1 LLEGLELARASGGL
15 PKLREQL
22 ARTSLLILDDWAVA
36 PINDQ
41 GRQDLLEVIDDRVR
55 KSAVIIT
62 SQLPVANWHD
72 YLGEATIADA
82 ILDRVVHAARRLE
95 LKGESMRK
103 VRAAVSSSAG

>member
-1 LLEGLELARASGGL
+1 L

-41 GRQDLLEVIDDRVR
+41 GRQDLLEVIDDRVG

-62 SQLPVANWHD
+62 SQLPVAN
-72 YLGEATIADA
+72 
-82 ILDRVVHAARRLE
+82 
-95 LKGESMRK
+95 
-103 VRAAVSSSAG
+103 